1 MYLCLMSKRS
11 LFWGNASGKLGE
23 AVFYRAGGEQR
34 TRTWVPK
41 IKNPRTNAQAIQR
54 CKLNNLTAFYKS
66 ADVFLK
72 QVIQPEKS
80 SMSAFNQF
88 VKANAK
94 TNPFVANKAMIDGKY
109 SIPYLLSCSRGD
121 LAIPTTY
128 YNKSGETMVD
138 LGGHGTDIYFTEAES
153 PFQFELANP
162 LPEVEF
168 EGTQSATAADQ
179 ARGFLY
185 GKEFYQVFAGGGNP
199 YGLPAKFAVFIIVA
213 SYLDEGYGVNVLGV
227 KCSADSNDQLH
238 AIIQNGSQLMPIG
251 NPAAYLLPI
260 NGTLTKGTATA
271 NMKLTGTTQYLV
283 GNGNTEELSGMADLF
298 GICVAYRDETGIHSS
313 PCVLNGTQ
321 EFRTDTP
328 NAWLPTGDVGREI
341 VSAYETATNTIV

>member
-1 MYLCLMSKRS
+1 M
-11 LFWGNASGKLGE
+11 GE

-41 IKNPRTNAQAIQR
+41 IKNPRTNAQAVQR

-88 VKANAK
+88 IKNNASI
-94 TNPFVANKAMIDGKY
+94 NPFVANKAMIDGRY
-109 SIPYLLSCSRGD
+109 SIPYMLSCSRGD
-121 LAIPTTY
+121 LAIPTSY
-128 YNKSGETMVD
+128 YNETGSTSID
-138 LGGHGTDIYFTEAES
+138 LEANGTDIGATAADC
-153 PFQFELANP
+153 PFQFTLANP

-168 EGTQSATAADQ
+168 EGTQSATAENQ

-185 GKEFYQVFAGGGNP
+185 GKEFYQVFAGSGNP
-199 YGLPAKFAVFIIVA
+199 YGLPAEFAVFIIVA

-238 AIIQNGSQLMPIG
+238 AIIQNGSRLMPIG
-251 NPAAYLLPI
+251 DPAAYLMPI
-260 NGTLTKGTATA
+260 NGTMTKGTESA
-271 NMKLTGTTQYLV
+271 NMKLVGTTQYLLN
-283 GNGNTEELSGMADLF
+283 NGNYDDISGVENLF

-321 EFRTDTP
+321 EFSADTP

>member
-1 MYLCLMSKRS
+1 MSKRS

-34 TRTWVPK
+34 ARTWVPK
-41 IKNPRTNAQAIQR
+41 IKNPRTNSQAVQR

-80 SMSAFNQF
+80 SMSAYNQF
-88 VKANAK
+88 VKNNAR
-94 TNPFVANKAMIDGKY
+94 TNAFVANKAMIDGRY
-109 SIPYLLSCSRGD
+109 SIPFMLSCSRGD

-128 YNKSGETMVD
+128 YNETGDVSFD
-138 LGGHGTDIYFTEAES
+138 LASLGVAIGASDAED
-153 PFQFELANP
+153 PFQFTLANS
-162 LPEVEF
+162 LPEVVF
-168 EGTQSATAADQ
+168 EGTTSETPADQ

-199 YGLPAKFAVFIIVA
+199 YGLPAEFAVFILVA

-227 KCSADSNDQLH
+227 KCSADSTDQLH
-238 AIIQNGSQLMPIG
+238 AIVQNGSKLMPIG
-251 NPAAYLLPI
+251 NPAAYLMPM
-260 NGTLTKGTATA
+260 NGKMVKGTASA
-271 NMKLTGTTQYLV
+271 NMTLSGTTQYLLN
-283 GNGNTEELSGMADLF
+283 NGNWTDISGRTNLF

-313 PCVLNGTQ
+313 PCVLSGTG
-321 EFRTDTP
+321 EFRHDTP
-328 NAWLPTGDVGREI
+328 NSWLPTGDVGREI
-341 VSAYETATNTIV
+341 VSAYETASNAIV

>member
-1 MYLCLMSKRS
+1 MFFCLMSKRS

-41 IKNPRTNAQAIQR
+41 IKNPRTNAQAVQR

-88 VKANAK
+88 VKNNAK
-94 TNPFVANKAMIDGKY
+94 INPFVASKAMIDGKY

-128 YNKSGETMVD
+128 YNETGETTVD
-138 LGGHGTDIYFTEAES
+138 LSANGTDMGTTTAES
-153 PFQFELANP
+153 PFQFTLANP

-168 EGTQSATAADQ
+168 EGTQSATASEQ

-199 YGLPAKFAVFIIVA
+199 YGLPAEFAVFIIVA

-238 AIIQNGSQLMPIG
+238 AIIQNGSNLMPIG
-251 NPAAYLLPI
+251 NPAAYLMPI
-260 NGTLTKGTATA
+260 NGTMTKGTAST
-271 NMKLTGTTQYLV
+271 NMTLSGTTQYL
-283 GNGNTEELSGMADLF
+283 LSSGSFSEISGINDLF

-313 PCVLNGTQ
+313 PCVLNGTT

-328 NAWLPTGDVGREI
+328 DTWLPTGDVGREI

>member
-1 MYLCLMSKRS
+1 MSKRS

-41 IKNPRTNAQAIQR
+41 IKNPRTNAQAVQR

-88 VKANAK
+88 VKINAK
-94 TNPFVANKAMIDGKY
+94 INPFVANKAMIDGRY

-128 YNKSGETMVD
+128 YNKTGETTVD
-138 LGGHGTDIYFTEAES
+138 LGGNGTDVYFTEAES
-153 PFQFELANP
+153 PFQFTLANP

-168 EGTQSATAADQ
+168 AGTQSGTTADQ

-199 YGLPAKFAVFIIVA
+199 YGLPAEFAVFIIVA

-251 NPAAYLLPI
+251 NPAAYLLPV
-260 NGTLTKGTATA
+260 NGTLTKGTASA
-271 NMKLTGTTQYLV
+271 NMKLSGTTQYLL
-283 GNGNTEELSGMADLF
+283 GNGSTAELSGMDDLF

-341 VSAYETATNTIV
+341 VSAYETAANTIV

>member
-1 MYLCLMSKRS
+1 MSKRS

-41 IKNPRTNAQAIQR
+41 IKNPRTNAQAVQR

-72 QVIQPEKS
+72 QVLQPEKS

-88 VKANAK
+88 VKNNASI
-94 TNPFVANKAMIDGKY
+94 NPFVANKAMIDGRY
-109 SIPYLLSCSRGD
+109 SIPYMLSCSRGD

-128 YNKSGETMVD
+128 YNETGSTTID
-138 LGGHGTDIYFTEAES
+138 LEANGTAIGATVADS
-153 PFQFELANP
+153 PFQFTLANP

-168 EGTQSATAADQ
+168 EGTQSATEEDQ

-199 YGLPAKFAVFIIVA
+199 YGLPAEFAVFIIVA
-213 SYLDEGYGVNVLGV
+213 AYLDEGYGVNVLGV

-251 NPAAYLLPI
+251 NSAAYLMPI
-260 NGTLTKGTATA
+260 NGTLTKGSASA
-271 NMKLTGTTQYLV
+271 AMKLKDTTQYLLND
-283 GNGNTEELSGMADLF
+283 GNYEDISGTEKLF
-298 GICVAYRDETGIHSS
+298 GICVAYRDDTGVHSS
-313 PCVLNGTQ
+313 PCILNGTQ
-321 EFRTDTP
+321 EFNAETP

-341 VSAYETATNTIV
+341 VSAYETAANTLI

>member
-1 MYLCLMSKRS
+1 MFLCLMSKRS

-88 VKANAK
+88 VKNNAK

-109 SIPYLLSCSRGD
+109 SIPYMLSLSRGD

-128 YNKSGETMVD
+128 YNETGETTIDFEHAGVNIWATS
-138 LGGHGTDIYFTEAES
+138 GNS
-153 PFQFELANP
+153 PFQFTLANP
-162 LPEVEF
+162 LPLTEF
-168 EGTQSATAADQ
+168 EGTQSAEAGQQ

-185 GKEFYQVFAGGGNP
+185 GKEFYQAFAGGGNP
-199 YGLPAKFAVFIIVA
+199 YGLPAEFAVFIIRCV
-213 SYLDEGYGVNVLGV
+213 YLDEGYGVNVLGV
-227 KCSADSNDQLH
+227 KCSVDSNDKLH
-238 AIIQNGSQLMPIG
+238 AIVQNGNNLMPIG
-251 NPAAYLLPI
+251 DPAAYLLPANGTMVKGTASKVMTLEGTTTYVVSDGQHAEV
-260 NGTLTKGTATA
+260 NGTL
-271 NMKLTGTTQYLV
+271 
-283 GNGNTEELSGMADLF
+283 DLF
-298 GICVAYRDETGIHSS
+298 GICVAYRDDTGVHSS

-321 EFRTDTP
+321 EFRPDTP
-328 NAWLPTGDVGREI
+328 NSWLPTGDVGREI
-341 VSAYETATNTIV
+341 VSAYETAANTLI

>member
-1 MYLCLMSKRS
+1 MFLCLMSKRS

-41 IKNPRTNAQAIQR
+41 IKNPRTNAQAVQR

-80 SMSAFNQF
+80 SMSVFNQF
-88 VKANAK
+88 VKSNAK
-94 TNPFVANKAMIDGKY
+94 INPFVANKAMIDGKY

-128 YNKSGETMVD
+128 YNETGETTVD
-138 LGGHGTDIYFTEAES
+138 LAANGTDMGTTTAES
-153 PFQFELANP
+153 PFQFTLANP

-168 EGTQSATAADQ
+168 EGTKSATTADQ

-185 GKEFYQVFAGGGNP
+185 GKEFYQVFAGNGNP
-199 YGLPAKFAVFIIVA
+199 YGLPAEFAVFIIVA

-238 AIIQNGSQLMPIG
+238 AIVQNGSNLMPIG
-251 NPAAYLLPI
+251 NPAAYLMPI
-260 NGTLTKGTATA
+260 NGTMTKGTATA
-271 NMKLTGTTQYLV
+271 NMKLSGTTQYLLS
-283 GNGNTEELSGMADLF
+283 NGSFSDISGMNDLF

-321 EFRTDTP
+321 EFSDTTP

>member
-1 MYLCLMSKRS
+1 MFFCLMSKRS

-41 IKNPRTNAQAIQR
+41 IKNPRTNAQAVQR

-88 VKANAK
+88 VKNNAK
-94 TNPFVANKAMIDGKY
+94 INPFVANKAMIDGKY

-121 LAIPTTY
+121 LAIPTNY
-128 YNKSGETMVD
+128 YNETGEDSIDFEALNLV
-138 LGGHGTDIYFTEAES
+138 IYASTAEAA
-153 PFQFELANP
+153 FQFTLANP
-162 LPEVEF
+162 LSEVEF
-168 EGTQSATAADQ
+168 EGTQSATEADQ

-185 GKEFYQVFAGGGNP
+185 GKEFYQVFAGNGNP
-199 YGLPAKFAVFIIVA
+199 YGLPAEFAVFIIMA

-238 AIIQNGSQLMPIG
+238 AIVQNGSNLMPIG
-251 NPAAYLLPI
+251 NPAAYLLPA
-260 NGTLTKGTATA
+260 NGTLAKGTADSAMT
-271 NMKLTGTTQYLV
+271 LQGTTTYVL
-283 GNGNTEELSGMADLF
+283 GNGQEGNINGRNDLF

-313 PCVLNGTQ
+313 PCVLNGSSGFDA
-321 EFRTDTP
+321 ETP

>member
-1 MYLCLMSKRS
+1 MSKRS

-41 IKNPRTNAQAIQR
+41 IKNPRTNAQAVQR

-72 QVIQPEKS
+72 QVLQPEKS
-80 SMSAFNQF
+80 SMSTFNQF
-88 VKANAK
+88 VKNNAK
-94 TNPFVANKAMIDGKY
+94 INPFVANKAMIDGKY

-128 YNKSGETMVD
+128 YNETGETTVD
-138 LGGHGTDIYFTEAES
+138 LSANGTDMGTTTAES
-153 PFQFELANP
+153 PFQFTLANP

-185 GKEFYQVFAGGGNP
+185 GKEFYQVFAGNGNP
-199 YGLPAKFAVFIIVA
+199 YGLPAEFAVFIIVA

-238 AIIQNGSQLMPIG
+238 AIIQNGSNLMPVG
-251 NPAAYLLPI
+251 NPAAYLMPI
-260 NGTLTKGTATA
+260 NGTLTKGTASA
-271 NMKLTGTTQYLV
+271 NMKLSGTTQYLLS
-283 GNGNTEELSGMADLF
+283 NGSFSEISGMNDLF
-298 GICVAYRDETGIHSS
+298 GICVAYRDDTGIHSS

-341 VSAYETATNTIV
+341 VSAYETAANTIV